1 MTVKQVYEY
10 TLMELRKAKAP
21 QLHLE
26 EFNYYIN
33 KSIQEYINTAYRTYE
48 TTQQTSDD
56 LSAVSENVSG
66 TINVAGNLVTYSGN
80 SFNGNKPVK
89 MGTLYNSTYSQFVL
103 PDDYMH
109 LLGIIPTCV
118 TKFNYKCYKAGYEHS
133 YGSIKLTADVAGA
146 LTDNA
151 FMRPAMDNTY
161 YRIIDSNILVST
173 IPDIQVLYG
182 NGNKVRF
189 ANFYMSYIKKPIVI
203 DLTVRQRDLPTDI
216 SQVMEFPDY
225 VCNEIIKKI
234 VTLVMEN
241 SQNPRL
247 ATFIPVNKTI
257 DNLGK

>member
-21 QLHLE
+21 HLHLE

-56 LSAVSENVSG
+56 LSAISDNVTG
-66 TINVAGNLVTYSGN
+66 TINLQGN
-80 SFNGNKPVK
+80 SVVYTGDNFNGTKTVRK
-89 MGTLYNSTYSQFVL
+89 GQLYGSTYSQFVL
-103 PDDYMH
+103 PDNYMH
-109 LLGIIPTCV
+109 LLGIVPTCA

-133 YGSIKLTADVAGA
+133 YGASKLTADVAGA
-146 LTDNA
+146 MTSNA
-151 FMRPAMDNTY
+151 FIRPAVDNTY
-161 YRIIDSNILVST
+161 YRIIDSGIITST
-173 IPDIQVLYG
+173 IPDIQVFYG
-182 NGNKVRF
+182 DGNKIRL
-189 ANFYMSYIKKPIVI
+189 ASFYLSYLKKPMVI
-203 DLTVRQRDLPTDI
+203 ILTTQQRDLPHDN
-216 SQVMEFPDY
+216 SQIMEFPDY

-247 ATFIPVNKTI
+247 STFIPVNKTI